1 MGVVRAGERAGG
13 RGRERGGVTVG
24 APRVSVVI
32 PTYNAAAFLAEA
44 VASARAQTYAPVEVV
59 VVDDAS
65 ADGTA
70 DLAESLGARAV
81 RQEEN
86 RGPSAARNRGV
97 AVATGDV
104 VAFLDADDAW
114 LPWHLELCVAALG
127 AHPRAAVACTEPIP
141 WSAEPPSRP
150 AAPRSEVPGDATL
163 ALLGES
169 FVEQAGAVVRR
180 TAVAEAGGYD
190 ESRRYAED
198 FDLWL
203 RIAARHQFVRV
214 RAPGLRRR
222 PHPGQASHATLRMFE
237 SAYALRLR
245 TLDVVA
251 AQGDRARDAA
261 AAAVLR
267 SLESDFRTAW
277 YLRDDAAFDHLLDV
291 AARLPAGGAAA
302 RSRWALR
309 RRVGWHAW
317 HALRRLKRS
326 VVGAA
331 P

>member
-1 MGVVRAGERAGG
+1 
-13 RGRERGGVTVG
+13 VTVG
-24 APRVSVVI
+24 TPRVSVVI

-44 VASARAQTYAPVEVV
+44 VASARAQTYAPLEIL

-81 RQEEN
+81 RQKEN

-97 AVATGDV
+97 TLAAGDV

-114 LPWHLELCVAALG
+114 LPWHLELCMGALAAHAGVAL
-127 AHPRAAVACTEPIP
+127 ACTGALAWDAPV
-141 WSAEPPSRP
+141 PPRP
-150 AAPRSEVPGDATL
+150 ARPRVEVVDDPTVE
-163 ALLGES
+163 LLGDP
-169 FVEQAGAVVRR
+169 FVPQSAAVVRR
-180 TAVAEAGGYD
+180 DAVGEAGWYD
-190 ESRRYAED
+190 EGRRYAED

-203 RIAARHQFVRV
+203 RIAARHQLGRV
-214 RAPGLRRR
+214 RAPGVRRR

-237 SAYALRLR
+237 SAYAVRLR
-245 TLDVVA
+245 TLDLVA
-251 AQGDRARDAA
+251 ARADRARENAA
-261 AAAVLR
+261 AAAVVR

-277 YLRDDAAFDHLLDV
+277 YLRDDAAFDHLLDT
-291 AARLPAGGAAA
+291 AARVPAGGAAA

-317 HALRRLKRS
+317 HALRNLKRS

>member
-97 AVATGDV
+97 AMAEGEV

-114 LPWHLELCVAALG
+114 LPWHLELCVGALV
-127 AHPRAAVACTEPIP
+127 AHPGVALACTGVLAWDAPV
-141 WSAEPPSRP
+141 PPRP
-150 AAPRSEVPGDATL
+150 ARPRAEVVDDPTVE
-163 ALLGES
+163 LLHDP
-169 FVEQAGAVVRR
+169 FVPQSAAVVRR
-180 TAVAEAGGYD
+180 DAVGEAGWYD

-203 RIAARHQFVRV
+203 RIAARHQLVRV
-214 RAPGLRRR
+214 RAPGVRRR
-222 PHPGQASHATLRMFE
+222 PHPGQASRATLRMFE

-245 TLDVVA
+245 TLDLVA
-251 AQGDRARDAA
+251 DRADRADAA

>member
-1 MGVVRAGERAGG
+1 V
-13 RGRERGGVTVG
+13 
-24 APRVSVVI
+24 APSVSVVI
-32 PTYNAAAFLAEA
+32 PSYNAAAFLAEA
-44 VASARAQTYAPVEVV
+44 VASVRAQTYPAAEVV

-65 ADGTA
+65 PDRSADV
-70 DLAESLGARAV
+70 AESLGARVV
-81 RQEEN
+81 RQEAN

-127 AHPRAAVACTEPIP
+127 ANPRAAVACTEPIP
-141 WSAEPPSRP
+141 WGAQPPSRP
-150 AAPRSEVPGDATL
+150 AAPRFEVPGDATL

-180 TAVAEAGGYD
+180 AAVAEAGGYD

-198 FDLWL
+198 YDLWL
-203 RIAARHQFVRV
+203 RIASHHQFVRV
-214 RAPGLRRR
+214 RAPGVRRR
-222 PHPGQASHATLRMFE
+222 PHPGQASRATLRMFE

-245 TLDVVA
+245 TLAVVA
-251 AQGDRARDAA
+251 AGPDRARATAA
-261 AAAVLR
+261 GAAILR

-277 YLRDDAAFDHLLDV
+277 YLRDDAAFGHLLDT
-291 AARLPAGGAAA
+291 AARVPAGGAAA

-309 RRVGWHAW
+309 RRVAWHAW
-317 HALRRLKRS
+317 HALRTLKRS